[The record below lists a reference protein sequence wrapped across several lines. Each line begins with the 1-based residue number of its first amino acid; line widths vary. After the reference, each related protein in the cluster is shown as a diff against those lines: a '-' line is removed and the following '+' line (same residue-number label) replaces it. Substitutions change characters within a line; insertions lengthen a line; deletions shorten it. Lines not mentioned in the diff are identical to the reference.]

1 MAQVSKAVTL
11 RNPIYPQEHLNM
23 LMDWIA
29 EDELED
35 DGDVNALIEE
45 ALADD
50 ESTEQVASLE
60 A

>member
-1 MAQVSKAVTL
+1 
-11 RNPIYPQEHLNM
+11 M

-35 DGDVNALIEE
+35 EGDVNALIEE